1 MFRFI
6 LLFHLLVYLCLG
18 DAEGVHERE
27 SEHFLAAAGSLC
39 GLHSEERDVLLLV
52 IDIAEGLAQLL
63 PERGVTAVGDYHQA
77 RHFLFRKQ
85 EADQVGQHGTFRL
98 SLLPRGDAVDDKL
111 AQLF

>member
-27 SEHFLAAAGSLC
+27 SEHFLAAAGSLR
-39 GLHSEERDVLLLV
+39 GLHGEERDVLLLV

-63 PERGVTAVGDYHQA
+63 PSEESLPSGDYHQA

-85 EADQVGQHGTFRL
+85 RGGPSRSARDL
-98 SLLPRGDAVDDKL
+98 SPVPPRPWRCS
-111 AQLF
+111 